1 MAGGGGGPGR
11 ATQLPHASRPPWG
24 RWGLSKPPT
33 RVQWSSASLLLQI
46 WPGGAGWVSACTQGG
61 DGQSP
66 RRPPRLC
73 DICSH
78 AGAEPLASGGVS
90 TGRQS
95 CPWSC
100 HPGQRFPTPKSNRDP
115 RTLATPNGGVFDT
128 LSRRGLVAD
137 GRLGGSEDCSET
149 PSRDPT
155 LTREVPW
162 SPCEATGSVAG
173 KALCP
178 GACACSSV
186 CSCASDLCDTEGR
199 VRCSVSG
206 ACLCVQKQ

>member
-1 MAGGGGGPGR
+1 MGTVGAQQTPDPSPVVQCVLAASDLAGRRWLGERLHPG
-11 ATQLPHASRPPWG
+11 W
-24 RWGLSKPPT
+24 RWPVSPPT
-33 RVQWSSASLLLQI
+33 
-46 WPGGAGWVSACTQGG
+46 
-61 DGQSP
+61 
-66 RRPPRLC
+66 PRLC